1 MASAFSGLAWRDF
14 AAGLALGLAAAA
26 ALPAALS
33 ALGGARRS
41 ALVRLDASARY
52 SEAVVARGSGGGGT
66 IHLAGQVATDDALAD
81 CATQTRSVL
90 AQVDALLARAGS
102 DKSRLLSATVYLTSL
117 EHFAAMNEVYAKWL
131 PAGCAPARATVGN
144 VTLANPKWLVEIVV
158 VAAL

>member
-52 SEAVVARGSGGGGT
+52 SEAVVSGGGGT